1 MFYTVHPNSLTVHKI
16 GKKEPLHSPI
26 MSHPPPERSW
36 SERIPWRTTAQRPG
50 LAHSWWAASTPAPG
64 HGGHGCH
71 GSPPSSCHWELPRAA
86 AGPRSGQRPQGR
98 SRGGRE
104 DIATPWRGRS
114 GLVFLFWRTIWLW
127 CFFEDSMSFT
137 IIGLSSSGLKMSKIR
152 NIDVYIYIYIIVYV
166 HIVHCP
172 LIFLSWIL
180 QLCALTFNTWAQLW
194 AMMELFNVTCH
205 WIRWSSSRSLPG
217 VEPTGV

>member
-1 MFYTVHPNSLTVHKI
+1 MVYLHLLDTLRCWDFLWAPSSRLVIARCFCAHSNAKHLQSTPHIMFYTVHPNSLTVHKI

-127 CFFEDSMSFT
+127 CF
-137 IIGLSSSGLKMSKIR
+137 LKTQ
-152 NIDVYIYIYIIVYV
+152 
-166 HIVHCP
+166 
-172 LIFLSWIL
+172 WAL
-180 QLCALTFNTWAQLW
+180 Q
-194 AMMELFNVTCH
+194 
-205 WIRWSSSRSLPG
+205 SLDCLP
-217 VEPTGV
+217 VV